1 MLLSKLKMLSIF
13 CQTKSKTQQLNGGKK
28 KDINKKKRK
37 SKRKIKIMFSKKLT
51 KMLKLQIQ
59 EFLEIEKRT
68 IHNKFLIMFKTT
80 VKSLRI
86 KLYNKNNKRVQ
97 Q

>member
-1 MLLSKLKMLSIF
+1 
-13 CQTKSKTQQLNGGKK
+13 
-28 KDINKKKRK
+28 
-37 SKRKIKIMFSKKLT
+37 MFSKKLT

-68 IHNKFLIMFKTT
+68 IHNKFPIMFKAI

-86 KLYNKNNKRVQ
+86 KLYNKNNKRAQ